1 MGSGSNRNPLGGFY
15 TQEWDA
21 EAELVAG
28 IKVLHNTSNKRA
40 NDLPA
45 YSNESSMYFKRNDE
59 GEIIQLRIYDEHHQ
73 AAYDIDI
80 NPKDPHREKGKTIM
94 PAGVTHIH
102 EWKMN
107 KKGHLVR
114 GKTPRFLTENEIKQL
129 DNILRQANA
138 NVKYK

>member
-1 MGSGSNRNPLGGFY
+1 MHTGLRVLLSIERVWAQISILLSES
-15 TQEWDA
+15 TK
-21 EAELVAG
+21 
-28 IKVLHNTSNKRA
+28 KVLHNTNNKRT

-45 YSNESSMYFKRNDE
+45 YSNNSSMYFKRNED

-73 AAYDIDI
+73 AKYDIDI

-102 EWKMN
+102 EWKKN

-114 GKTPRFLTENEIKQL
+114 GKTPRHLTENEIKQL
-129 DNILRQANA
+129 DNILKQANA

>member
-73 AAYDIDI
+73 ATYDIDI
-80 NPKDPHREKGKTIM
+80 NLKDPHREKGKTIM

-107 KKGHLVR
+107 KSL
-114 GKTPRFLTENEIKQL
+114 
-129 DNILRQANA
+129 
-138 NVKYK
+138 